1 MIVGTWSLAT
11 TYSFSK
17 KTQLRV
23 SSTVVSSNKVA
34 PRLKKVDPEIHR
46 LIQKERHRQRKGLEL
61 IASENFT
68 STAVMEA
75 LGSCLTNKYSEG
87 QPGKRYYGGNEYI
100 DQIELLCKDRALDV
114 FGLDKSEWDVNV
126 QPLSGSPA
134 NFAVYTALLNPH
146 DRIMGLDL
154 SHGGHLTHGYYT
166 SKKRISATSIYFES
180 LPYYLDETTGLI
192 DYDNLEKIA
201 QVFRPK
207 LIVAGASAYPR
218 NYDYGRM
225 RKICD
230 GVGAY
235 LMSDMAHI
243 SGLVSAGVVDSPF
256 PYSDVV
262 TTTTHKSLR
271 GPRGGMI
278 FCKKELKRTID
289 SAVFP
294 GLQGG
299 PHNNNIGAL
308 AVCLEEAQTDE
319 YKEYQRQIVK
329 NCRALGNALIKKK
342 YTLISGG
349 SDNHL
354 ILVDLR
360 PYGINGAIL
369 ENVLDM
375 VDITLNKNSIIGD
388 TSAFTPGGV
397 RIGTP
402 ALTTRG
408 LMESDFEYV
417 AELLDRGIQLTSE
430 INQYCDTFEDF
441 AKELKGSRL
450 RDVVDLRAD
459 VNRFA
464 LPFDMPGI

>member
-1 MIVGTWSLAT
+1 MIVGTWSLVT
-11 TYSFSK
+11 TNSLSK

-23 SSTVVSSNKVA
+23 SSPVVASNKA
-34 PRLKKVDPEIHR
+34 NPRLKKVDPEIHR

-100 DQIELLCKDRALDV
+100 DQLELLCKERALDV
-114 FGLDKSEWDVNV
+114 FHLDKNEWDVNV

-166 SKKRISATSIYFES
+166 SKKRISATSTYFES

-192 DYDNLEKIA
+192 DYDDLEKTA

-225 RKICD
+225 REICD

-278 FCKKELKRTID
+278 FCKKELKRAID

-308 AVCLEEAQTDE
+308 AVCLKEAQTDA
-319 YKEYQRQIVK
+319 YMEYQRQIVK
-329 NCRALGNALIKKK
+329 NCRALANALIKKQ

-360 PYGINGAIL
+360 PCGINGAML
-369 ENVLDM
+369 EKVLDIA
-375 VDITLNKNSIIGD
+375 DITLNKNSIIGD
-388 TSAFTPGGV
+388 TSAFMPGGV
-397 RIGTP
+397 RVGTP

-408 LMESDFEYV
+408 FMESDFEYV

-441 AKELKGSRL
+441 VVELEGSRL
-450 RDVVDLRAD
+450 RDVIDLRDD